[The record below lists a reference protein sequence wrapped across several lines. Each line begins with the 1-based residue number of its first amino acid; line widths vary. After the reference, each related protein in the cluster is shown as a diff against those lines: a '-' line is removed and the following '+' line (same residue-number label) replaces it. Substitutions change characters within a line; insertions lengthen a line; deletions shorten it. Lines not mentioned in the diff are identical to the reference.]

1 VDDSSAT
8 DEGQI
13 AMAYTLIG
21 SKTSPYVR
29 RMRLYLRDIAYTFQ
43 TVNIMD
49 PVEDERFSRMNPI
62 KRIPVLMID
71 DRPLFESRVIFN
83 YLQKAHGRPSLSLA
97 EENLVSTIDA
107 WQDQLIQT
115 FLLQR
120 SGQIID
126 WKNSYYQRLADRQKM
141 MTSYLASAIVKGEFS
156 RWDYPAMSLY
166 SLLDWGFFRD
176 IFADTKLVPALLNFY
191 ESAAVQPAVPGTDP
205 RLA

>member
-1 VDDSSAT
+1 
-8 DEGQI
+8 
-13 AMAYTLIG
+13 MAYILIG

-43 TVNIMD
+43 TVDIMNQ
-49 PVEDERFSRMNPI
+49 VEDERFSRINPI

-107 WQDQLIQT
+107 WQDQLIQI

-126 WKNSYYQRLADRQKM
+126 WKNSYYQRLADRQKK

-176 IFADTKLVPALLNFY
+176 VFGDAPLVPALLSFY

-205 RLA
+205 RLT

>member
-1 VDDSSAT
+1 
-8 DEGQI
+8 
-13 AMAYTLIG
+13 MAYTLIG

-49 PVEDERFSRMNPI
+49 QVEDERFSRINPI

-107 WQDQLIQT
+107 WQDQLIQN

-126 WKNSYYQRLADRQKM
+126 WKNSYYQRNADRQKV

-205 RLA
+205 RLT

>member
-1 VDDSSAT
+1 
-8 DEGQI
+8 
-13 AMAYTLIG
+13 MAYTLIG

-29 RMRLYLRDIAYTFQ
+29 RLRLYLRDITYTFQ
-43 TVNIMD
+43 TVNIFD
-49 PVEDERFSRMNPI
+49 PIEDERFARINPI

-97 EENLVSTIDA
+97 EENLVSVIDA
-107 WQDQLIQT
+107 WQDQLMQN

-120 SGQIID
+120 SGQTID
-126 WKNSYYQRLADRQKM
+126 WQNDYYLRHADRQKN

-176 IFADTKLVPALLNFY
+176 LFANTKLVPALQNFY
-191 ESAAVQPAVPGTDP
+191 ESAAGQPVVPGTDP
-205 RLA
+205 RLT